1 MILPLEISELGKAIN
16 YLIYFL
22 IGTGFGVV
30 LELAGFGDS
39 RKLAA
44 QFYFKDMRVLKTMF
58 TGIIVCMVLIFL
70 FSSLGFLDFTKIF
83 VNQTYLWPGIIGGL
97 IMGVG
102 FIVGGYC
109 PGTSVVSSASLKFD
123 GLAFLIGAI
132 IGAGLFGE
140 SVGFFEDFWNS
151 SYTERLLL
159 SDWFG
164 WSIGLTLFFVVTA
177 ALVLFYFSEKIE
189 EKVNHPEK
197 PFSWKIEN
205 KKYLISGFVIFVF
218 ATIVF
223 ILGQSSPEAKWEKV
237 SQQYQKML
245 QDKEVFI
252 HPLEYVKTWNDA
264 SIKLLTLDFR
274 SEEDFKKFHLDSA
287 KNASFADIENKDF
300 VFNLNQLPAQGVVVI
315 VANNE
320 EDSTK
325 AWRWLKA
332 QGVTN
337 LYILDKGMDNWIQT
351 FSKDDFKKIEHFD
364 LSKPSMHV
372 FDYFPKDSFVSKI
385 KLKTSKRSVGLC
397 S

>member
-70 FSSLGFLDFTKIF
+70 FSSLGYLDFTKIF

-123 GLAFLIGAI
+123 GVAFLIGAI

-140 SVGFFEDFWNS
+140 SVGLFEDFWNS

-164 WSIGLTLFFVVTA
+164 WSIGLTLFFVVSA

-189 EKVNHPEK
+189 AKVNHPER
-197 PFSWKIEN
+197 PFSWRIEN
-205 KKYLISGFVIFVF
+205 KKYLISGLV
-218 ATIVF
+218 VF
-223 ILGQSSPEAKWEKV
+223 IFAAIVLFLGQPGPEAKWEKV

-245 QDKEVFI
+245 QDKDVFI

-274 SEEDFKKFHLDSA
+274 SQEDFKKFHLDSA

-315 VANNE
+315 VANNDDE
-320 EDSTK
+320 STK

>member
-70 FSSLGFLDFTKIF
+70 FSSLGYLDFTKIF

-123 GLAFLIGAI
+123 GVAFLIGAI

-140 SVGFFEDFWNS
+140 SVGLFEDFWNS

-164 WSIGLTLFFVVTA
+164 WSIGLTLFFVVSA

-189 EKVNHPEK
+189 AKVNHPER
-197 PFSWKIEN
+197 PFSWRIEN
-205 KKYLISGFVIFVF
+205 KKYLISGLV
-218 ATIVF
+218 VF
-223 ILGQSSPEAKWEKV
+223 IFAAIVLFLGQPGPEAKWEKV

-245 QDKEVFI
+245 QDKDVFI

-274 SEEDFKKFHLDSA
+274 SQEDFKKFHLDSA

-315 VANNE
+315 VANNDDE
-320 EDSTK
+320 STK

-337 LYILDKGMDNWIQT
+337 LYILDKGMDNWIQI